1 MTGVIL
7 PRMKTA
13 ISIRDDVF
21 DSAERMAK
29 SMGISRSELYTRA
42 VKDYVSRHSGDR
54 ITERLDAV
62 YGADPDASA
71 LDDTLA
77 CTQAVSL
84 DEEESMTWGEPVTP
98 DLVRATWLGGHRVH
112 LEFEDG
118 CAGVLNMGGR
128 RWRGVFEP
136 LQDVAVFRQFR
147 LDRELNTI
155 AWPTGADLAPEYLYE
170 QALKNPAPG
179 TDKGAGQGPAKVL
192 SERADGASLVAPT
205 GGSSPPEVERSDIAG
220 RSTGTR

>member
-1 MTGVIL
+1 
-7 PRMKTA
+7 MKTA

-21 DSAERMAK
+21 ESAERMAT

-42 VKDYVSRHSGDR
+42 VRDYVSRHSGDR

-62 YGADPDASA
+62 YGADPGASA

-77 CTQAVSL
+77 RTQAVAL
-84 DEEESMTWGEPVTP
+84 DEEESMTWDKPVTP
-98 DLVRATWLGGHRVH
+98 DLLRATWLGGHRIR

-118 CAGVLNMGGR
+118 CTGVLNMEGR

-170 QALKNPAPG
+170 QASNNPAPE
-179 TDKGAGQGPAKVL
+179 T
-192 SERADGASLVAPT
+192 ERAPSE
-205 GGSSPPEVERSDIAG
+205 PER
-220 RSTGTR
+220 